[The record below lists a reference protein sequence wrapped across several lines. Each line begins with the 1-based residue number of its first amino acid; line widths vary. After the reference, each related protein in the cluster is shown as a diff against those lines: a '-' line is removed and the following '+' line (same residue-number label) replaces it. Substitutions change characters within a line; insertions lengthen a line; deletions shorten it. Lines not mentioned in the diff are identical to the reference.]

1 MPLPS
6 RHGLYEPTLEHD
18 ACGLGF
24 VAPLPFS
31 ISAAAV
37 GLWVVLSLVL
47 SWIAGRIPAATAAHA
62 PVAESLRA
70 L

>member
-1 MPLPS
+1 VAFALSLPLTAALDLWVG
-6 RHGLYEPTLEHD
+6 R
-18 ACGLGF
+18 LGF